1 MITSQWIGM
10 QSGVSDLNETAGNRP
25 KVGREALLEAAAA
38 IFFEQ
43 GYAATRIDDII
54 ERTGGSK
61 RNIYEQFGNKEGL
74 FTAIVSDHAGRAIAT
89 LSLDELAPGRLRPML
104 LAFGRQLIDISL
116 SPALLGV
123 YRIATA
129 EYARFPDLVRRFY
142 DLGPGLASATLAKVL
157 AAAEARGEIGPCDP
171 QAAADHFVG
180 MIRGNVH
187 LKVMLGLREAPGEA
201 ERTALV
207 ASAVGIFLTGL
218 GHRA

>member
-1 MITSQWIGM
+1 MITSQWIEM
-10 QSGVSDLNETAGNRP
+10 QSGVSDVNEPAGNRA

-43 GYAATRIDDII
+43 GYSATRIDDII

-61 RNIYEQFGNKEGL
+61 RNIYDQFGNKEGL

-89 LSLDELAPGRLRPML
+89 LSLDELAPGGLRPML

-142 DLGPGLASATLAKVL
+142 ELGPGLASATLAKVL
-157 AAAEARGEIGPCDP
+157 AAAQARGEIGPCDP
-171 QAAADHFVG
+171 RAAADHFVG

-187 LKVMLGLREAPGEA
+187 LQVMLGLRAAPGEA

-207 ASAVGIFLTGL
+207 ASAVDIFLTGL
-218 GHRA
+218 GHRV